1 MNRSFFSSEFSKF
14 FKLLWLLFRWFTWR
28 HWVRSFRST
37 LVLVGILSL
46 GVAVFVSIRLATQAA
61 VSGFSLF
68 SDSLT
73 GQSDWVLVPDS
84 GSIPD
89 SALSEIRETLG
100 SLPISLFPVV
110 ETTAV
115 ESIAKGPSDRDK
127 GVLFQLVGVDL
138 MALQN
143 LLYLEPEQ
151 KGGSFRNAGE
161 EGFNFDSDEGE
172 SLVQMLNRA
181 DRVFIS
187 RKYSQKHNI
196 VVGDSLAV
204 LIHDE
209 PVNLTVQGI
218 LPEYEFRATVPE
230 NLMLMDLPAVQA
242 LADQPGR
249 IDRIEVRLPE
259 GNERGEDLEWA
270 ESRLK
275 ALSRGR
281 WAVVSPQTRRDTGKN
296 MTMAFRFNLTALS
309 FLALLVGIYL
319 ILQAL
324 EAAVVRRRSEIAVLR
339 SMGVPQLMIQIAWLV
354 ESSALAM
361 TGSLLGIIFGFLGAR
376 YSVEAVAGTVN
387 ALYYNTTRAATRMDS
402 GTIAFSLCI
411 GLGAGLLAGWIPARD
426 AAMTPPAQVLQRGL
440 RTRGLKIL
448 DSPGL
453 GVLMLLLGTVC
464 YFLPPIVLSSGGPQ
478 LPIAGYLCA
487 LFWLVGAGACSGML
501 FWVFRNFRPSVLR
514 NSPVILCGISPLR
527 QATGRHRLA
536 VAGFMAAVSMAVG
549 MSILIFS
556 FETTMNRWIQEI
568 LKADVFVSTHGL
580 RNASGRNRIQ
590 ENTWRELSQHPLVDA
605 YEVSFFHPI
614 RIQGKETFLVGSIWT
629 HPDLRRGNIWI
640 DPPTGDSSKADAP
653 NGVIS
658 VTISESFSERFSNVK
673 GDLLELPTPSGIRT
687 VRVGGV
693 FAEYGNERGSITA
706 PGESIAEWFQDR
718 KAGSL
723 ALKLKSGTDQD
734 RLIREWQTDYPGLY
748 VRTNAGLKDEI
759 LTIFRQTFSV
769 TVVMKGIGIIVAV
782 AGLVLSLIS
791 LQRERR
797 RETAVLLQLG
807 MLRRQVAAAVG
818 IEGLCLTALGLGA
831 GMVLSFFLGRLLI
844 FVINKQSFGWTL
856 SFEIPYL
863 DLALFSGLMLGVSG
877 CVCYGVGYWGSRLT
891 ADREE

>member
-28 HWVRSFRST
+28 HWVRSFRS
-37 LVLVGILSL
+37 

-387 ALYYNTTRAATRMDS
+387 ALYYNTMHRARSRIVGRLDSCPGCGHDSTGSGAAERSANSRIENSGFSRIGCPDAT
-402 GTIAFSLCI
+402 AWN
-411 GLGAGLLAGWIPARD
+411 GLLFPSPYCPIFRWTAAPDCRIP
-426 AAMTPPAQVLQRGL
+426 
-440 RTRGLKIL
+440 
-448 DSPGL
+448 
-453 GVLMLLLGTVC
+453 VC
-464 YFLPPIVLSSGGPQ
+464 LI
-478 LPIAGYLCA
+478 
-487 LFWLVGAGACSGML
+487 LVG
-501 FWVFRNFRPSVLR
+501 W
-514 NSPVILCGISPLR
+514 CGGL
-527 QATGRHRLA
+527 Q
-536 VAGFMAAVSMAVG
+536 
-549 MSILIFS
+549 
-556 FETTMNRWIQEI
+556 W
-568 LKADVFVSTHGL
+568 DVV
-580 RNASGRNRIQ
+580 
-590 ENTWRELSQHPLVDA
+590 
-605 YEVSFFHPI
+605 
-614 RIQGKETFLVGSIWT
+614 
-629 HPDLRRGNIWI
+629 
-640 DPPTGDSSKADAP
+640 
-653 NGVIS
+653 
-658 VTISESFSERFSNVK
+658 
-673 GDLLELPTPSGIRT
+673 
-687 VRVGGV
+687 
-693 FAEYGNERGSITA
+693 
-706 PGESIAEWFQDR
+706 
-718 KAGSL
+718 
-723 ALKLKSGTDQD
+723 
-734 RLIREWQTDYPGLY
+734 
-748 VRTNAGLKDEI
+748 
-759 LTIFRQTFSV
+759 
-769 TVVMKGIGIIVAV
+769 
-782 AGLVLSLIS
+782 
-791 LQRERR
+791 
-797 RETAVLLQLG
+797 
-807 MLRRQVAAAVG
+807 
-818 IEGLCLTALGLGA
+818 
-831 GMVLSFFLGRLLI
+831 
-844 FVINKQSFGWTL
+844 
-856 SFEIPYL
+856 
-863 DLALFSGLMLGVSG
+863 LGVSKLQAFCSAEFSGDPLCYRSPSTCG
-877 CVCYGVGYWGSRLT
+877 CRFHGCSEHGSWNEYPDLQF
-891 ADREE
+891 